1 MFCQLAYL
9 NFPRKFCGAPK
20 RTLSRLVEAN
30 GLAEGTFYVKSNNKL
45 IAAVAASPRFGD
57 VRVGFFRQRNSD
69 KRVVRFA
76 AVTFLLPD
84 DSVYVAFRGTDTTVL
99 GWKEDFYMSFL
110 KVIPSHILAQ
120 NYLQTV
126 GSTLSGRLYVG
137 GHSKGGNLAEY
148 SACMASPQIQQR
160 IEMVFNHDGP
170 GFVDSIYHTEQYLC
184 IAERVNKTIP
194 RDSMVGLLL
203 NTRQDYQVVDSTSL
217 LLLQHNPFTWKI
229 LQDGSF
235 KRLNGLSYVSQVFD
249 ETLTEWIFGMDN
261 PVSHSTAGK
270 NARPPQAG
278 WVHICRVGGQR
289 LSKRHRHR
297 QKIGQLGARHAH
309 RLQIAGRRRQKTDDA
324 GRQRAASPV
333 VGHVFCPPPQTAQP
347 LIPRRPLFSSLSLF
361 FYRSLHLYKPS
372 SSVRRPTKKR

>member
-249 ETLTEWIFGMDN
+249 ETLTEWIFGMDLPARRKLVGCIFAVLEGSGCQN
-261 PVSHSTAGK
+261 VTDIGK
-270 NARPPQAG
+270 KL
-278 WVHICRVGGQR
+278 V
-289 LSKRHRHR
+289 
-297 QKIGQLGARHAH
+297 
-309 RLQIAGRRRQKTDDA
+309 
-324 GRQRAASPV
+324 
-333 VGHVFCPPPQTAQP
+333 
-347 LIPRRPLFSSLSLF
+347 
-361 FYRSLHLYKPS
+361 
-372 SSVRRPTKKR
+372 SSVRGMHTAYKSLDDDGKKLMTQGGKELLRLWLGTFFVRPRKPRNL